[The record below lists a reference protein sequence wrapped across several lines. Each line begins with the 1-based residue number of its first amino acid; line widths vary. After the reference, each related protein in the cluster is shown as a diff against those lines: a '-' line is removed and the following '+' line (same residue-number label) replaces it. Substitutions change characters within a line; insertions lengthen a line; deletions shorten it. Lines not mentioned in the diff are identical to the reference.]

1 MKSNFNHLITS
12 YLQPFDKLLI
22 CDFIEVYKEAVLCS
36 LGMKCQNKLIIL
48 FANGYG
54 ADLSEVLSNDNIYTI
69 LKSFKYGIPMVLRVP
84 SSVCSFLIDP
94 KMKTRRLLL
103 RKGNNI
109 AFFKYN
115 KKDYV
120 FKAMVGENGG
130 NSLYPEI
137 ETLKALNNI
146 QQEAV
151 VFPNILFNDIENMWV
166 IQDRI
171 EFGGGI
177 DVISKKKIFASQILP
192 VWYKIFPV
200 SFEINKISKNQ
211 KYFDD
216 KDSCCVQIKS
226 MIYGENITSNVFI
239 DISGRPVLIDFENV
253 RYGNIMHDIRR
264 LLPDCEI
271 EVNQLL
277 QNLAANREHMLVD
290 LPTLLQNIDI
300 SNG

>member
-1 MKSNFNHLITS
+1 MQVKFC
-12 YLQPFDKLLI
+12 P
-22 CDFIEVYKEAVLCS
+22 
-36 LGMKCQNKLIIL
+36 
-48 FANGYG
+48 YG
-54 ADLSEVLSNDNIYTI
+54 KV
-69 LKSFKYGIPMVLRVP
+69 
-84 SSVCSFLIDP
+84 
-94 KMKTRRLLL
+94 
-103 RKGNNI
+103 
-109 AFFKYN
+109 
-115 KKDYV
+115 
-120 FKAMVGENGG
+120 
-130 NSLYPEI
+130 
-137 ETLKALNNI
+137 
-146 QQEAV
+146 
-151 VFPNILFNDIENMWV
+151 
-166 IQDRI
+166 
-171 EFGGGI
+171 
-177 DVISKKKIFASQILP
+177 
-192 VWYKIFPV
+192 FPV